1 VRGYGGRGLQV
12 LVVDDEEA
20 DLLGLVTIL
29 EGAGFDVSRAES
41 VQGAIARYTAEPVD
55 VVVTDIV
62 MPDVDGVEL
71 IQGLRMWKRD
81 LPIIAV
87 SGKGSAGLAAA
98 KAMGAARIL
107 AKPVEPGE
115 LIRAVREVMAP
126 KGR

>member
-1 VRGYGGRGLQV
+1 MRSCGGRGLKV

-29 EGAGFDVSRAES
+29 EGAGFDVRRAES
-41 VQGAIARYTAEPVD
+41 VRGAIARYTAEPVD

-62 MPDVDGVEL
+62 MPHVDGVEL

-107 AKPVEPGE
+107 DKPVEPEE

-126 KGR
+126 KER